1 MPECNEGLQFYEAS
15 TFLKTAIGLCK
26 LYSNVWIMHIK

>member
-1 MPECNEGLQFYEAS
+1 
-15 TFLKTAIGLCK
+15 LKTAIGLCK